1 MKHLIIFLKK
11 RRGMLWLTLLLLT
24 GQVVGTLLIPRLI
37 AEIVDTGILQGNMS
51 AIYRVGMQMFVVS
64 IVTALI
70 SILGCYYSSELS
82 LAFGRDMREAI
93 FKKSQAISLEQF
105 ERLGVSSMMTRST
118 SDISSLQ
125 QTIIMVLQM
134 VVPAPLIIG
143 VCIGMTVQINPSLSI
158 IPVVCIL
165 IFIVLAGIILKKSQS
180 LSRLIQ
186 VKMDRINQVVR
197 ESVTGI
203 RVIRAFG
210 NGMYEKKRSDK
221 AFGEYA
227 DHMIRLNR
235 LFAALN
241 PAVWLVMGLSMAAI
255 VGAGGMMATGGS
267 MRIGQITAVTEYTII
282 TLSYVIM
289 AIMSSVTIPKMRACL
304 QRLEEVLD
312 MEPAIT
318 DVRTEVDKRSEL
330 DKKNGTAKE
339 SPVVEFSHVTFS
351 YPGAE
356 EPVLKDI
363 SFSCKAGET
372 TAIIGST
379 GSGKSTIANLLLR
392 LHEINE
398 GEIFLKGE
406 NIKAMPQNTL
416 RTQIA
421 YAPQKAILFA
431 GTIADN
437 LRMGR
442 KTAGEGD
449 MMRALDISQAAA
461 FVQSLPLGINAPVA
475 QNGSNFS
482 GGQKQRLAIA
492 RAIIRKAPVLVFD
505 DSFSALDFKTDANLR
520 KALKEHTAD
529 TAKLIIAQRIQTIA
543 DADQIIVLDEG
554 KIAGIGSHGQL
565 LGTCEIYRSIVQ
577 SQLSPEEVLVS

>member
-1 MKHLIIFLKK
+1 MKHLMIFLKK
-11 RRGMLWLTLLLLT
+11 RKGMLAFTLLLIT

-37 AEIVDTGILQGNMS
+37 AEIVDTGILKGDMS
-51 AIYRVGMQMFVVS
+51 AIYRVGVQMLGVS
-64 IVTALI
+64 IVTASI

-93 FKKSQAISLEQF
+93 FRKSQSVSLEQF
-105 ERLGVSSMMTRST
+105 EGIGVSSMMTRST
-118 SDISSLQ
+118 SDISNLQ
-125 QTIIMVLQM
+125 QTIVMVLQL
-134 VVPAPLIIG
+134 VVPAPLIIA
-143 VCIGMTVQINPSLSI
+143 VCIGMTVQINPSLTI
-158 IPVVCIL
+158 IPVICIL
-165 IFIVLAGIILKKSQS
+165 VFVVLAAVILKKSQL
-180 LSRLIQ
+180 LSRQIQ
-186 VKMDRINQVVR
+186 IRMDRINQVIR

-203 RVIRAFG
+203 RVIRAFN
-210 NGMYEKKRSDK
+210 NGAYEKKRSDK

-235 LFAALN
+235 LFAVLN
-241 PAVWLVMGLSMAAI
+241 PAVWLVMGFSMAAI
-255 VGAGGMMATGGS
+255 VGAGGMLAAGGS
-267 MRIGQITAVTEYTII
+267 MQLGEITAVTEYTII
-282 TLSYVIM
+282 TLSYLILAV
-289 AIMSSVTIPKMRACL
+289 MSSVTIPKMRACL
-304 QRLEEVLD
+304 QRLTEVLD
-312 MEPAIT
+312 MEPGIT
-318 DVRTEVDKRSEL
+318 DVKIETGGITGPV
-330 DKKNGTAKE
+330 KE
-339 SPVVEFSHVTFS
+339 SSAVEFSHVTFS

-356 EPVLKDI
+356 EPVLRDI

-392 LHEINE
+392 LHEIND
-398 GEIFLKGE
+398 GEILLDGQ
-406 NIKAMPQNTL
+406 NIKNLPQNML
-416 RTQIA
+416 RTKIG

-442 KTAGEGD
+442 ETAGEMD
-449 MMRALDISQAAA
+449 MVKALCISQADD
-461 FVQSLPLGINAPVA
+461 FVKSLPLGINAPVS

-492 RAIIRKAPVLVFD
+492 RAVIKKASVLVFD
-505 DSFSALDFKTDANLR
+505 DSFSALDFKTDARLR

-554 KIAGIGSHGQL
+554 KIAGIGSHRQL
-565 LGTCEIYRSIVQ
+565 LNTCEIYRDIAQ